1 MQKQTLIKT
10 NPYLKNL
17 TQRRKGIIRSVAS
30 SSTIEGIYNAMS
42 GRTSATKAKSTARG
56 KSSTTSK
63 SPR

>member
-10 NPYLKNL
+10 NPYLKNV
-17 TQRRKGIIRSVAS
+17 TQRRKGIIRSVVS
-30 SSTIEGIYNAMS
+30 STTIEGIYGAMP
-42 GRTSATKAKSTARG
+42 GRSSATKAKSTARC